1 MKITLIH
8 YSAPPVVGGV
18 EMVIKQQAGILSHA
32 GHQVKILAGRGSAWV
47 DSIPVVT
54 LPLLDSRHPDILKLK
69 SSLDNGIVPP
79 EFPAYVKNIKEELL
93 PHIEN
98 EEVLICHNV
107 ASLHKNLAFTA
118 ALHEL
123 AGSFTTKR
131 MVLWHH
137 DFAWTTPRYANELY
151 KGYPW
156 DLLKIFWENVI
167 QVVISEPRRE
177 ELSELISLPK
187 ENIKVIPNGLDINTF
202 LSLDSQ
208 TEFIV
213 QTTHLLEANPFFIC
227 PVRLTTRKNIE
238 LAIEIIIRLRKL
250 LPNPILVVTGPPG
263 AHNPANLAYLE
274 KLHQLINHN
283 NLQENVILLADRYP
297 DGVNDDCIASLYRL
311 ADALLLTSLEEGFGI
326 PILEAGLS
334 RLLIFCT
341 DLQPL
346 IDLAGNWGHY
356 FSANDPPSQI
366 AQMINDTLNT
376 DSAYQL
382 RAHIRNHY
390 TWEAVYKQKIA
401 PLLEEI

>member
-1 MKITLIH
+1 MKITLLH

-18 EMVIKQQAGILSHA
+18 ETVIKQQADILSHA
-32 GHQVKILAGRGSAWV
+32 GHRVKILAGRGSSWV

-54 LPLLDSRHPDILKLK
+54 IPLLDSRHPDILKLK
-69 SSLDNGIVPP
+69 SSLDKGMMPP
-79 EFPAYVKNIKEELL
+79 EFPAYVKNIKEELIS
-93 PHIEN
+93 HIEN

-123 AGSFTTKR
+123 AGSLPPKR

-137 DFAWTTPRYANELY
+137 DFAWTTPRYANELHE
-151 KGYPW
+151 GYPW
-156 DLLKIFWENVI
+156 HLLKISWENVN

-177 ELSELISLPK
+177 ELSKLISLPK
-187 ENIKVIPNGLDINTF
+187 DDIKVIPNGLDINTF
-202 LSLDSQ
+202 LNLDSQ
-208 TEFIV
+208 TERIV
-213 QTTHLLEANPFFIC
+213 RAANLLEANPFFIC

-238 LAIEIIIRLRKL
+238 LAIEIMGHLRKL

-263 AHNPANLAYLE
+263 AHNPANMAYLE
-274 KLHQLINHN
+274 KLHQLINNN
-283 NLQENVILLADRYP
+283 NLQENVILLADQYP
-297 DGVNDDCIASLYRL
+297 DGVNDGCIASLYRL

-334 RLLIFCT
+334 RLPIFCT

-346 IDLAGNWGHY
+346 INLAGDFGHY
-356 FSANDPPSQI
+356 FSANDCPLQI
-366 AQMINDTLNT
+366 ARMINNTLNT

-382 RAHIRNHY
+382 RADIRNHY
-390 TWEAVYKQKIA
+390 TWQAVYKQKIA